1 MARPKKHFFI
11 VEVTDIEEDYTDKQ
25 VRNIV
30 DKALD
35 YGLYHDDRGRDF
47 QNVQVKSM
55 KRVLSG
61 IGIDLSNY
69 DKDLIK
75 RWMR

>member
-1 MARPKKHFFI
+1 MVRPKKHFFI
-11 VEVTDIEEDYTDKQ
+11 VEVTDMEKVYTEKQ
-25 VRNIV
+25 VRNII

-35 YGLYHDDRGRDF
+35 YGLYHNDRGRDF
-47 QNVQVKSM
+47 QNLQVKSM

-61 IGIDLSNY
+61 IGLVESNY
-69 DKDLIK
+69 QGHLIR